1 MEKMSQVTVR
11 ISDAD
16 KQQVDHIVKELG
28 LDMTTVTRAFYKQ
41 IIREQRIPLDFSL
54 DLPVETEE
62 ALEESRRLA
71 MRGKTKGY
79 ATGKDLVDG
88 VLAAAGADR

>member
-1 MEKMSQVTVR
+1 MEKMSQITVR

-41 IIREQRIPLDFSL
+41 IIREQRVPLDFSL
-54 DLPVETEE
+54 GLPVETEE
-62 ALEESRRLA
+62 ALEESRA
-71 MRGKTKGY
+71 MRGKAKGY

-88 VLAAAGADR
+88 VLAATGANR

>member
-41 IIREQRIPLDFSL
+41 IIREQRVPLDFSL
-54 DLPVETEE
+54 GLPAETED
-62 ALEESRRLA
+62 ALEESRLLA
-71 MRGKTKGY
+71 IRGNTKGY
-79 ATGKDLVDG
+79 TTGKDLVDG
-88 VLAAAGADR
+88 VLATAGVDQ

>member
-1 MEKMSQVTVR
+1 MEEVSQVTVR

-41 IIREQRIPLDFSL
+41 IIQEQPVPLGFSL
-54 DLPVETEE
+54 GLPVETEE
-62 ALEESRRLA
+62 ALEESRLLA

-79 ATGKDLVDG
+79 ATGKELVDG
-88 VLAAAGADR
+88 VLAIVGVDR